1 MHLEIIVYS
10 KMYMEQLEIA
20 DKIAN
25 KYKCHIIRSDV
36 EPRVLFCAQ
45 DIGKILNVKNIH
57 NILAHFTDTEKMKR
71 LAKTNGGEQ
80 QMLFLTYNGLLKFLT
95 RTRSAGVFDMAK
107 ELNIDMHS
115 KIYMSIEA
123 DTLKCIVEAFK
134 NEKMIE
140 QYKVDTYRIDLY
152 FPHYNL
158 AIECDEFHHNYSI
171 NKSSDAERQQYIC
184 DKINCTFIRYAP
196 DDKNFNIF
204 AVINDIY
211 VYIKKYCD

>member
-45 DIGKILNVKNIH
+45 DIGKILNVKRIRTS
-57 NILAHFTDTEKMKR
+57 IAHFTDAEKIKR
-71 LAKTNGGEQ
+71 LTKTTGGEQ
-80 QMLFLTYNGLLKFLT
+80 QMLFLTYNGLLKILR
-95 RTRSAGVFDMAK
+95 RTRSSGVFDMAK

-115 KIYMSIEA
+115 KIYSCIEA

-134 NEKMIE
+134 NETMIE

-211 VYIKKYCD
+211 VYIKNYS